1 MATLTGRTIASSY
14 TELLKTTSASGVTS
28 SLDTVQDGDATNSAL
43 QISTAGV
50 KSTGTLAATGITT
63 LSADLR
69 LEDDAGG
76 EYIGIGTPSAVTSY
90 TVTLPAAV
98 GSSGQALRTSDS
110 SGTLEW
116 FTPEVGDITAVTAGT
131 NLNGGGSSGDVTL
144 NLDTTITG
152 LSSVTSTAFVGALTE
167 MLLVM

>member
-1 MATLTGRTIASSY
+1 MKNSTFTTKQIKKAWLFYVMATLKGRSFASSY
-14 TELLKTTSASGVTS
+14 TELLKTTSASGVTG

-76 EYIGIGTPSAVTSY
+76 EYVGIGTPSAVTSY
-90 TVTLPAAV
+90 TVTFPAAV
-98 GSSGQALRTSDS
+98 GSSGHALRTSDS
-110 SGTLEW
+110 SVTLEW
-116 FTPEVGDITAVTAGT
+116 VTP
-131 NLNGGGSSGDVTL
+131 
-144 NLDTTITG
+144 
-152 LSSVTSTAFVGALTE
+152 
-167 MLLVM
+167 